1 MIDGRD
7 ADKKGMIMFSAS
19 LAIIRHWYIFSLGKG
34 LESQHSQCFTQSAW
48 QGETLPT
55 APDYCC
61 GLRDVPHLHH
71 RNVCK
76 GCPATHWLACPT
88 QSVFFSVYGTVR
100 NSPWADT
107 WAKQLKS
114 LSPKLFLTSLT
125 PGLYQTLIL
134 LSRLMSVWSGSSLSQ
149 LSSRLGALSEC

>member
-1 MIDGRD
+1 MEEMQTKREWSCFQLVWPSFNTDISSHLVRD
-7 ADKKGMIMFSAS
+7 WNLSIHSVLHS
-19 LAIIRHWYIFSLGKG
+19 LPGKEKHY
-34 LESQHSQCFTQSAW
+34 LQLQT
-48 QGETLPT
+48 T
-55 APDYCC
+55 AVVW
-61 GLRDVPHLHH
+61 DVPHLHH